1 MDFIFKSKYLLR
13 NQTLLDIIKVVASN
27 LFKKLERLDLNSLNI
42 SDYMANY
49 FGKSISNLKGTL
61 QRYSLLLALCLKNYR
76 NSLEDFVFIEY
87 GGGSGI
93 FSLLAK
99 EIGIG
104 TVIYNDIY
112 NTSCQDAKEIAE
124 SIGNVADEYILGE
137 IQEIVN
143 YCNDK
148 GIYCNAV
155 GSYDVIEHIY
165 NIEVF
170 FKGLME
176 LPQKSLSLVL
186 ASGAN
191 PYNPIIKRRIK
202 MHHHNCEFIDK
213 QKEYGHK
220 EGYTLEA
227 YAKIRKQII
236 FKISEGKLNSKELNL
251 LTRLTRGLIE
261 DDIKECVLNY
271 LDSKILPTKK
281 EKRFPSNTCDPIT
294 GNWAERLMFPNDLL
308 EFFIQNGYKGQVIAG
323 LYENRKNLTTKK
335 YIPKINLNIAP
346 IYNPISKL
354 ANLSIN
360 LFSNKGLY
368 LAPYYIL
375 YAFK

>member
-1 MDFIFKSKYLLR
+1 MDFIFKSKYLQR
-13 NQTLLDIIKVVASN
+13 NQKLLDNINGAAGN
-27 LFKKLERLDLNSLNI
+27 LYKKLDSLDLSPLNL
-42 SDYMANY
+42 SDYMVNY

-61 QRYSLLLALCLKNYR
+61 QRYSLLLALCLKNYN

-112 NTSCQDAKEIAE
+112 SISCQDAKKIAE

-143 YCNDK
+143 YCNDR

-165 NIEVF
+165 NIEAF
-170 FKGLME
+170 FQGLMK

-191 PYNPIIKRRIK
+191 PYNPVIKRRIK
-202 MHHHNCEFIDK
+202 MHHHNYEFIDK

-227 YAKIRKQII
+227 YAKIRKKLI
-236 FKISEGKLNSKELNL
+236 FKISNGKLNSEEINL
-251 LTRLTRGLIE
+251 LTRLTRGLVE
-261 DDIKECVLNY
+261 SDIKECVLKY
-271 LDSKILPTKK
+271 LNSKILPLERETT
-281 EKRFPSNTCDPIT
+281 FPSNTCDPFT
-294 GNWAERLMFPNDLL
+294 GNWAERLMVPKELL
-308 EFFIQNGYKGQVIAG
+308 DFFTQNGYNGRVIAG
-323 LYENRKNLTTKK
+323 VYENRNKLTTKK
-335 YIPKINLNIAP
+335 FFPKININIAP
-346 IYNPISKL
+346 LYNPVS
-354 ANLSIN
+354 NLINHFIN

-375 YAFK
+375 YVFK

>member
-1 MDFIFKSKYLLR
+1 MD
-13 NQTLLDIIKVVASN
+13 DIKGAASS
-27 LFKKLERLDLNSLNI
+27 LFKKLDSLDLNSLNI

-104 TVIYNDIY
+104 KVIYNDIY
-112 NTSCQDAKEIAE
+112 STSCRDAKAIAE
-124 SIGNVADEYILGE
+124 SIGNPADEYILGE
-137 IQEIVN
+137 IKEIVN
-143 YCNDK
+143 YCNDR

-155 GSYDVIEHIY
+155 GTYDVIEHIY
-165 NIEVF
+165 NIEAF
-170 FKGLME
+170 FQGLME

-202 MHHHNCEFIDK
+202 IHHHNSEFIDK

-236 FKISEGKLNSKELNL
+236 FKSSGGKLNSKELNL

-271 LDSKILPTKK
+271 LDSKILPTEK

-294 GNWAERLMFPNDLL
+294 GNWAERLMVPNDLL
-308 EFFIQNGYKGQVIAG
+308 EFFTQNGYNGQLIAG
-323 LYENRKNLTTKK
+323 FYENRKNLTTKK

-354 ANLSIN
+354 ANLIIN
-360 LFSNKGLY
+360 LFSNKGIY

>member
-1 MDFIFKSKYLLR
+1 MDFLFNSKSLQG
-13 NQTLLDIIKVVASN
+13 NQKLFYNIELAAKS
-27 LFKKLERLDLNSLNI
+27 LFKKLNSLELKSLNI

-61 QRYSLLLALCLKNYR
+61 QRYSLLLALCLKNYKK
-76 NSLEDFVFIEY
+76 SLKNFVFVEY

-112 NTSCQDAKEIAE
+112 NTSCQDAKEIAK
-124 SIGNVADEYILGE
+124 SIGNVGDSYILGE
-137 IQEIVN
+137 IQEIIKYLN
-143 YCNDK
+143 EK
-148 GIYCNAV
+148 SIFCNAV

-165 NIEVF
+165 NIDSF
-170 FKGLME
+170 FQGLLE
-176 LPQKSLSLVL
+176 LPQKNLSLVL

-213 QKEYGHK
+213 QREYGHK

-227 YAKIRKQII
+227 YAKIRKKLIY
-236 FKISEGKLNSKELNL
+236 KIADGKLNSEELNN
-251 LTRLTRGLIE
+251 LTRFTRGLIE
-261 DDIKECVLNY
+261 KDIKECVLKY
-271 LDSKILPTKK
+271 IDSKQFPSEK
-281 EKRFPSNTCDPIT
+281 EIKFPSNTCDPFT
-294 GNWAERLMFPNDLL
+294 GNWAERLMVPNNLL
-308 EFFIQNGYKGQVIAG
+308 EFFTQNGYKGQVIAG
-323 LYENRKNLTTKK
+323 LYEDRKSLTTKK
-335 YIPKINLNIAP
+335 FIPRVNLNIAP

-354 ANLSIN
+354 ANLFIKILS
-360 LFSNKGLY
+360 KRGLH